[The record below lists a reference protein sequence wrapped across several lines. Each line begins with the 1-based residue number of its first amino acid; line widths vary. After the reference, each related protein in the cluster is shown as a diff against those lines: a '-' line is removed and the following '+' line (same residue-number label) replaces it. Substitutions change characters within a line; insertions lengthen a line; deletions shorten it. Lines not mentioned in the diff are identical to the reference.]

1 MKIITEPYSR
11 QDFDAVLALFYET
24 VHQVN
29 CADYSQAQ
37 LDAWAPKEADAG
49 RHKGELTAFAVWDG
63 GAYFDC
69 LFVRPAYLR
78 RGIATSLADLVE
90 AAAKSKGEHIL
101 QAHVSLT
108 AYPFFKQRG
117 YVVTRRQ
124 RVCRALKMRG
134 SPQASYAAA
143 PYVLSASPYMA
154 KRQLRL

>member
-1 MKIITEPYSR
+1 MRSSWLFLSVAKGALFQYTQSKGLRRSSIFKAYIQGDNFMKIITEPYSR

-78 RGIATSLADLVE
+78 RGIATSLADS
-90 AAAKSKGEHIL
+90 AA
-101 QAHVSLT
+101 
-108 AYPFFKQRG
+108 R
-117 YVVTRRQ
+117 
-124 RVCRALKMRG
+124 
-134 SPQASYAAA
+134 
-143 PYVLSASPYMA
+143 
-154 KRQLRL
+154 

>member
-1 MKIITEPYSR
+1 MKTTIEPYSP

-37 LDAWAPKEADAG
+37 LDAWAPKEADVGRWHRVLSQPAWVS

-69 LFVRPAYLR
+69 LFVHPAYLR
-78 RGIATSLADLVE
+78 RGIATSLADRVE
-90 AAAKSKGEHIL
+90 AAAKRKGERSL
-101 QAHVSLT
+101 QAHASLT

-124 RVCRALKMRG
+124 QVCRAGQYLVNMQMEK
-134 SPQASYAAA
+134 
-143 PYVLSASPYMA
+143 L
-154 KRQLRL
+154 L